1 VTAKISSGEE
11 GEEKRKSRKK
21 SNECRRCGQFKQ
33 ISKEEKGSMVPAVN
47 TATFTK
53 LLYLSEYH

>member
-1 VTAKISSGEE
+1 MSSGEE